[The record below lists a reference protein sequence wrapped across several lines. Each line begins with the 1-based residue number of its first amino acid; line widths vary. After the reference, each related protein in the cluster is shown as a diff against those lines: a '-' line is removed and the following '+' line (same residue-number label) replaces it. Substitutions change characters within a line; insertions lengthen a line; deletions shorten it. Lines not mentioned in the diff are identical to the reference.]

1 MTKAIQNNISHIML
15 YREMLFYT
23 LSFLVVCLVL
33 AYAGMVHS
41 TVHNIVARE
50 ALLKQNR
57 NKSGDIGV
65 LEAQYFSLK
74 NSVTLSMAQD
84 LGFSEPVAPTYISK
98 KAQGVA
104 RTTSNE
110 IQ

>member
-1 MTKAIQNNISHIML
+1 ML
-15 YREMLFYT
+15 YREMMFYV
-23 LSFLVVCLVL
+23 LSFSIICLVL
-33 AYAGMVHS
+33 AYAGLVHAS
-41 TVHNIVARE
+41 VHNIVARE

-57 NKSGDIGV
+57 NKSGEIGA

-74 NSVTLSMAQD
+74 NSVTLSVAQE
-84 LGFSEPVAPTYISK
+84 LGFSEPVAPVYISK
-98 KAQGVA
+98 KGVGVA